1 MKPKSL
7 SATALQVA
15 NLCMARYEAEHIIR
29 GRGLSK
35 GAADLGT
42 ACHGALEMYVKA
54 VYLDK
59 THEPS
64 KDLLTD
70 LYKMS
75 FMATFR
81 TSDPSSLPDEYMDGY
96 NMVTNWLAR
105 TDFSDRTVL
114 SCEVKESFPVPTSI
128 GPIPYNYIWDRF
140 DQTGPR
146 EVTVIDYK
154 TNRWA
159 ISPEQLEKKV
169 QARCYGLAAA
179 IKAKQEGLDV
189 DRVWVVFDLLRHEP
203 VGRVFTRE
211 QNAATWKFIKAEA
224 ERIIATPDGEAPETL
239 NGECLFCVRIAQCD
253 AVTANIAAG
262 GILGLNFDQAIDR
275 RATLANQKKAVEKAL
290 EQLDEIITEQ
300 AKERDIIEYETDMN
314 QLAFKISQRR
324 AVDGERVEHVV
335 GAELFNK
342 YGGLQI
348 NMTQFD
354 KLMKDPNLT
363 EAQRGQLKQLVYKN
377 YGEPRVDTAP
387 RNPID
392 ED

>member
-15 NLCMARYEAEHIIR
+15 NLCLARYEAEHIHR
-29 GRGLSK
+29 GRSPGSS
-35 GAADLGT
+35 AATLGT
-42 ACHGALEMYVKA
+42 AVHGALEMYVKA

-59 THEPS
+59 TQTAS
-64 KDLLTD
+64 KDLLVD

-75 FMATFR
+75 FMSTFG
-81 TSDPSSLPDEYMDGY
+81 TSDLTSDEFLDGY
-96 NMVTNWLAR
+96 AMATRWFER

-114 SCEVKESFPVPTSI
+114 SAEVKENFPVPTSI

-140 DQTGPR
+140 DKTGDR
-146 EVTVIDYK
+146 EVTVVDYK

-159 ISPEQLEKKV
+159 ITPEQLERKP

-179 IKAKQEGLDV
+179 IKAKSEGLDV
-189 DRVWVVFDLLRHEP
+189 DRVWVVFDLLRHDP

-211 QNAATWKFIKAEA
+211 QNAATWKWIKNEA
-224 ERIIATPDGEAPETL
+224 ERIIATPDGAAQETL
-239 NGECLFCVRIAQCD
+239 NSECLFCVRLTQCE
-253 AVTANIAAG
+253 AVAANIAAG
-262 GILGLNFDQAIDR
+262 GVLGLDFDQAINR

-290 EQLDEIITEQ
+290 EQLDEFIMTES
-300 AKERDIIEYETDMN
+300 KSRDIIDYETDMN
-314 QLAFKISQRR
+314 QLSFKMSSRR

-335 GAELFNK
+335 GHDLFTK

-348 NMTQFD
+348 TMGQFD
-354 KLMKDPNLT
+354 KLLKDPNIT
-363 EAQRGQLKQLVYKN
+363 EAQRGQLQQLVYKN
-377 YGEPRVDTAP
+377 FGEPRVDTAP